1 MNDSK
6 NTRRTTASSQT
17 RPSKRYGVSLM
28 EVLISIGVISL
39 GIFGVASLIPVA
51 QFKVAEGTSKDRQ
64 AAFGPSAA
72 AQFRIEDMGNPDTW
86 YAPVPRYLSKGGQIR
101 KRAFCIDPLGLAENM
116 VGTDYPGAM
125 YRFPANAAERDSF
138 FLPRITLK
146 KLRHAQVGVELALAR
161 DMCFLKDEL
170 VFDRPTDQG
179 KQPRRK
185 YFVDA
190 NGVPTSSLSSASL
203 AWFATASPTVILD
216 PLTGNPVHSD
226 EFLLSIVIT
235 KDRVPL
241 LALTEENYAQATCH
255 FAGEIELFNSPVVAT
270 GADDQM
276 KMTDLRIGDWLLLS
290 KPVSAAL
297 ANDST
302 GKRVYRWTQII
313 GTSDAEDATADIS
326 RRFTISNDDFFRP
339 EATPGE
345 MGYAVIFMRGVSAVY
360 ERTIRLE
367 NSSMWSQ

>member
-1 MNDSK
+1 MNDFKS
-6 NTRRTTASSQT
+6 TRQTTTTKQ
-17 RPSKRYGVSLM
+17 RHGVSLM
-28 EVLISIGVISL
+28 EVLISIGVISV

-72 AQFRIEDMGNPDTW
+72 AQFRIEDMGNRDTW
-86 YAPVPRYLSKGGQIR
+86 YPPNRRYVWKGQQVR
-101 KRAFCIDPLGLAENM
+101 KRAFCIDPLGLAENL
-116 VGTDYPGAM
+116 VGTDYPGAIH
-125 YRFPANAAERDSF
+125 RFPANATEGDSF
-138 FLPRITLK
+138 FLPRITLN

-170 VFDRPTDQG
+170 VFDRPADQG

-203 AWFATASPTVILD
+203 AWFATVSPTVILD
-216 PLTGNPVHSD
+216 PLGEVHSD
-226 EFLLSIVIT
+226 EFLLSIVVT

-241 LALTEENYAQATCH
+241 LALTEENYAHATCH

-270 GADDQM
+270 GATDQM
-276 KMTDLRIGDWLLLS
+276 KMTDLGIGDWLLLS
-290 KPVSAAL
+290 KPITAAL

-313 GTSDAEDATADIS
+313 GTSDAEDATATTS

-339 EATPGE
+339 ETSAGE